1 MRNTV
6 PPETLEQNTVTSS
19 LSAKTLQQIFEQS
32 GFDIGGNCSQLLQI
46 LEQSLTSVLP
56 REMYERV
63 LGDLE
68 VQLEY
73 EVTGEIESE
82 NE

>member
-1 MRNTV
+1 MRNPV
-6 PPETLEQNTVTSS
+6 PSETLEQKVVTPS
-19 LSAKTLQQIFEQS
+19 LSTKTLQQIFEQS
-32 GFDIGGNCSQLLQI
+32 GFDIDGNCLQLLQV
-46 LEQSLTSVLP
+46 LERSLTSVLP

-73 EVTGEIESE
+73 EVTEEIESE
-82 NE
+82 DE